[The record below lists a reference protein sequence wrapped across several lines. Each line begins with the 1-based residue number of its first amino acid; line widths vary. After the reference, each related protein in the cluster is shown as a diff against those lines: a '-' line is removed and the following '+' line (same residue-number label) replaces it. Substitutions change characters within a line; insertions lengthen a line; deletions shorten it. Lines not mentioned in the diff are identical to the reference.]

1 MQDPVKPESDRAKR
15 SALAFILLTMGLD
28 ALGIGLLIPVLPK
41 LILELTGEGLT
52 RAAVYSG
59 WLTATFAAVQLMA
72 GPILGAFSDRFGR
85 RPVLLLS
92 LTAFGCSYFLMGFAP
107 SLLWLF
113 IAQVLTG
120 LFGATPATA
129 GAFIADVTQPEE
141 RTAHFGMLQAAFG
154 TGLIIGPALGGLLV
168 GYGTRVPFF
177 VAAALSLLTVL
188 YGTWALPESL
198 RAGLRRE
205 LSWHRAHPV
214 GAMRELSHYPGIA
227 ILFAALL
234 MQRIASNTL
243 PATWPYFTMQ
253 QYGWSPRGVGLSL
266 AVFGLAAVVSQVW
279 LLRRIEARIGARRTA
294 SMALGLLAV
303 SYLCFAFVPS
313 GWFAALCIPLATM
326 GFIAG
331 PALVS
336 MMSVIVSADRQG
348 SLQGVVASIT
358 GLSVV
363 VTPLLMPWLFSAFS
377 SGVAGLHFP
386 GAPYLL
392 GTLLAIVG
400 MFFIIRGGKAELKRN
415 SAQNSDVSGDIVPHN
430 VKL

>member
-1 MQDPVKPESDRAKR
+1 MQDPPKQDSNPSRR
-15 SALAFILLTMGLD
+15 RALAFILLTMGLD

-59 WLTATFAAVQLMA
+59 WLTATFAAVQLLA
-72 GPILGAFSDRFGR
+72 GPLLGSFSDRFGR

-92 LTAFGCSYFLMGFAP
+92 LTAFGCSYVLMGFAG
-107 SLLWLF
+107 SLVWLF
-113 IAQVLTG
+113 AAQVLTG

-129 GAFIADVTQPEE
+129 GAFIADVTRPEE
-141 RTAHFGMLQAAFG
+141 RTAHFGLLQAAFG
-154 TGLIIGPALGGLLV
+154 TGLIVGPALGGLLV

-177 VAAALSLLTVL
+177 VAASLSLLTVC

-198 RAGLRRE
+198 PKGLRRG
-205 LSWHRAHPV
+205 LSWHRAHPL
-214 GAMRELSHYPGIA
+214 GAMRELAHYPGIA

-243 PATWPYFTMQ
+243 PAIWPYFTMQ
-253 QYGWSPRGVGLSL
+253 QYGWTPRGVGLSL

-279 LLRRIEARIGARRTA
+279 LLRRIEGRIGPRRTA
-294 SMALGLLAV
+294 SMALGLLAL

-336 MMSVIVSADRQG
+336 MMSLIVSADRQG
-348 SLQGVVASIT
+348 SLQGVVASLT

-377 SGVAGLHFP
+377 SGVAGIRFP

-392 GTLLAIVG
+392 GTVLALVG
-400 MFFIIRGGKAELKRN
+400 VYFVTRSGRAVAQGGAVHNAESKETSLAKT
-415 SAQNSDVSGDIVPHN
+415 
-430 VKL
+430 

>member
-1 MQDPVKPESDRAKR
+1 MQDPAKPDPDRAKR
-15 SALAFILLTMGLD
+15 RALAFILLTMGLD

-129 GAFIADVTQPEE
+129 GAFIADVTRPEE

-198 RAGLRRE
+198 GAGLRRE

-313 GWFAALCIPLATM
+313 GWFAAFCIPLATM

-336 MMSVIVSADRQG
+336 IMSVIVSADRQG

-377 SGVAGLHFP
+377 SGLAGIHFP

-400 MFFIIRGGKAELKRN
+400 MFLVIRSGRAELKRN
-415 SAQNSDVSGDIVPHN
+415 SPQNSDVSGDIVTQN
-430 VKL
+430 VKP

>member
-1 MQDPVKPESDRAKR
+1 MQDTAKPESDRAKR
-15 SALAFILLTMGLD
+15 RALAFILLTMGLD

-392 GTLLAIVG
+392 GTLLAILG

-415 SAQNSDVSGDIVPHN
+415 LAQKSEASGDIVTQN

>member
-1 MQDPVKPESDRAKR
+1 MQDPAKPDPDRAKR
-15 SALAFILLTMGLD
+15 RALAFILLTMGLD

-129 GAFIADVTQPEE
+129 GAFIADVTRPEE

-294 SMALGLLAV
+294 SLALGLLAV

-348 SLQGVVASIT
+348 NLQGVVASIT

-377 SGVAGLHFP
+377 SGIAGIHFP

-400 MFFIIRGGKAELKRN
+400 MFFIIRSGKAELKRN
-415 SAQNSDVSGDIVPHN
+415 RAQNSDVAGGHRDEN
-430 VKL
+430 VKV

>member
-1 MQDPVKPESDRAKR
+1 MQDSSAPKSNPTQRRA
-15 SALAFILLTMGLD
+15 LTFIMLTMGLD
-28 ALGIGLLIPVLPK
+28 ALGLGLLIPVLPK

-59 WLTATFAAVQLMA
+59 WLTATFAAVQLLA
-72 GPILGAFSDRFGR
+72 GPILGSFSDRLGR
-85 RPVLLLS
+85 RPVLLVS
-92 LTAFGCSYFLMGFAP
+92 LTAFGCSYILMGFAS
-107 SLLWLF
+107 SLTWLF
-113 IAQVLTG
+113 VAQLLAG

-129 GAFIADVTQPEE
+129 GAFIADVTKPEE
-141 RTAHFGMLQAAFG
+141 RTAHFGLLQAAFG
-154 TGLIIGPALGGLLV
+154 TGLIIGPALGGFLV
-168 GYGTRVPFF
+168 GFGTRVPFF
-177 VAAALSLLTVL
+177 VAASLSLLTVT
-188 YGTWALPESL
+188 YGIWGLPESL
-198 RAGLRRE
+198 RPELRRG

-214 GAMRELSHYPGIA
+214 GAMRELAHYPGIA

-266 AVFGLAAVVSQVW
+266 AVFGFASVVSQIW

-294 SMALGLLAV
+294 SMALALLAL

-313 GWFAALCIPLATM
+313 GWFAALCIPMATM

-336 MMSVIVSADRQG
+336 MMSMIVSADRQG
-348 SLQGVVASIT
+348 SLQGVVASVT

-363 VTPLLMPWLFSAFS
+363 VTPLLMPWLFSVFS
-377 SGVAGLHFP
+377 SGAAGIYFP

-392 GTLLAIVG
+392 GTMLAIFGVA
-400 MFFIIRGGKAELKRN
+400 FVAR
-415 SAQNSDVSGDIVPHN
+415 SGWAAPVTTEEATRP
-430 VKL
+430 